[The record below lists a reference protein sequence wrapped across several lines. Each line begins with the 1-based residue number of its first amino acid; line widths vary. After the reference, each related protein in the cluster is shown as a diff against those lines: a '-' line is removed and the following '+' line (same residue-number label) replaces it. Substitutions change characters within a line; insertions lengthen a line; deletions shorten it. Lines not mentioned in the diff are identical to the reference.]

1 MQQGPGL
8 RCKQEVREERE
19 TLHDWPP
26 DGPLTEREPLIPA
39 STRYSMRGK
48 EIPNSTDILPVSS
61 PSSRRR

>member
-8 RCKQEVREERE
+8 RCKQEEPTRE

-39 STRYSMRGK
+39 STRYVLKGE
-48 EIPNSTDILPVSS
+48 EIPNSTDFLRDSS